1 MLAIKNNIM
10 AANAARHLGM
20 AYDNLAK
27 SVERLASGLRINS
40 AKDDAAGLAVREL
53 VRADI
58 AVLQQGSR
66 NAQDGISMVQTM
78 EGATA
83 VMDENL
89 IRMKE
94 LAEQAATGSYSA
106 AQRTIMDSEFAEMAD
121 EIERIAN
128 ATAFNGITMLNTA
141 PSATNAVSI
150 HVGTTSTIDI
160 SKVDMTKSGLNI
172 ETGDG
177 GWQVDSD
184 TLNGEDSASVTWVS
198 IDGGYTGAGT
208 ATEATLTIQFTD
220 SVDTANNEGLFTVNF
235 ALDSAGAVDYT
246 LNEVVAAIN
255 AESNDLGWDAEGN
268 DLRYSA
274 ASAELD
280 TTSSKYVLRL
290 ESRDSNADSYTMD
303 LGNLVSIGDAASLGN
318 VIGGFDIGTVETAVS
333 GSNSVTADMASAGVT
348 QAGLN
353 ILTTAAATT
362 ALTTISTAISQ
373 KDTARAA
380 FGYKMNRLESTIAIL
395 NIQAENLMAAESR
408 ISDVDVATEMAT
420 LTRTQVLS
428 QAGISMLAQANS
440 MPQMALTLL
449 R

>member
-10 AANAARHLGM
+10 AGNAARHLGM

-58 AVLQQGSR
+58 AVLQQGAR

-78 EGATA
+78 EGAMA

-106 AQRTIMDSEFAEMAD
+106 AQRTIMDAEFAEMAN
-121 EIERIAN
+121 EIERIAG
-128 ATAFNGITMLNTA
+128 ATSFNGITMLNTA

-160 SKVDMTKSGLNI
+160 AKVDMTKSGLSI
-172 ETGDG
+172 DTGDG
-177 GWQVDSD
+177 GWRVDSTTASGVDATSD
-184 TLNGEDSASVTWVS
+184 TWLTVAQTQSS
-198 IDGGYTGAGT
+198 GA
-208 ATEATLTIQFTD
+208 ATTLTLTISFED
-220 SVDTANNEGLFTVNF
+220 NDTAANDESDIEVALTVVTSGDTTF
-235 ALDSAGAVDYT
+235 SLASIVSQ
-246 LNEVVAAIN
+246 IN
-255 AESNDLGWDAEGN
+255 TASNALGWDTSGN

-274 ASAELD
+274 ASAHLD
-280 TTSSKYVLRL
+280 TTSSKYILRL
-290 ESRDSNADSYTMD
+290 DSRDSTSDEHTVSIT
-303 LGNLVSIGDAASLGN
+303 GVLVSTGGVTGSISGGWALTASDVGNGDS
-318 VIGGFDIGTVETAVS
+318 AVS
-333 GSNSVTADMASAGVT
+333 NDMQAGVT

-362 ALTTISTAISQ
+362 ALTTIASAIST

-395 NIQAENLMAAESR
+395 NIQAENLAVAESR